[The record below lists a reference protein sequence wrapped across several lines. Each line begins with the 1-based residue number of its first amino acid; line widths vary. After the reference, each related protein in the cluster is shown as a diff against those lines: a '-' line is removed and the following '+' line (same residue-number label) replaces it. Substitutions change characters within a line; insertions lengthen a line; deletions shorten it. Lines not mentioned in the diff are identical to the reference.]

1 LLLSQNEKKT
11 TSSSSSSSSTVKATV
26 QFSIQDDNY
35 TKIKKVLQTGVLMDE
50 KNNKLFQ
57 DLLSRGK

>member
-1 LLLSQNEKKT
+1 MKRKN
-11 TSSSSSSSSTVKATV
+11 TSSSSSTKATV
-26 QFSIQDDNY
+26 QFSIEDDDY

-57 DLLSRGK
+57 DLLTSGK

>member
-1 LLLSQNEKKT
+1 MKRKN
-11 TSSSSSSSSTVKATV
+11 TSSTSSSSSTVKATV
-26 QFSIQDDNY
+26 QFSIQDDDY

-57 DLLSRGK
+57 DLLSSGN